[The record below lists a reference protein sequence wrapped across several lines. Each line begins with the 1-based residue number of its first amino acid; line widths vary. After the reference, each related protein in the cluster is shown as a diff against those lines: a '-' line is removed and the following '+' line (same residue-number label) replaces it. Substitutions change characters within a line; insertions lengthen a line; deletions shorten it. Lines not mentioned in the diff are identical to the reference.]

1 MQSLK
6 SAKLPHQR
14 RHQPLPF
21 FGQHLRCRCRRRQ
34 LYSSWCCKEIVCCV
48 FLSRS
53 YLRISYILMSAGWTM
68 RIQVYRAWVFSHVG
82 HQRFEFKLLFILFS
96 PTSNFELTM
105 MKATTLAI
113 LAGSAAAFA
122 PATPAARSSVALNA
136 EKSQALPF
144 LNRPALVSQL
154 ICKKIL

>member
-1 MQSLK
+1 
-6 SAKLPHQR
+6 
-14 RHQPLPF
+14 
-21 FGQHLRCRCRRRQ
+21 
-34 LYSSWCCKEIVCCV
+34 
-48 FLSRS
+48 
-53 YLRISYILMSAGWTM
+53 MSAGWTL
-68 RIQVYRAWVFSHVG
+68 RIQVYRAGYLATSDNK
-82 HQRFEFKLLFILFS
+82 RFEFKLSFHAL

-154 ICKKIL
+154 ICKKNIMIMSQLRCI